1 MRLLYAFPEP
11 LPLER
16 ARGLQVVH
24 TVAALG
30 RAGVDV
36 TLAFAP
42 VRGPGG
48 ASDPHV
54 DPFAHYGIARPPG
67 VTLAAVPRALP
78 WPFSGVHSNR
88 LYFANLR
95 RRFGKELEAGP
106 VFVRH
111 LKLAANLARQLPDAR
126 FVYEAHEV
134 FGDTAKPSRRE
145 ENRAL
150 ERTVIAAASAVIAN
164 SAATARRLEALYG
177 KPALLEVVP
186 NGVDRPDVLPE
197 KPWAVAGRH
206 IVYAG
211 SFFPWKGVGELVA
224 AAARLPGCDIALIGG
239 EPQRIA
245 EMRSRSSPEGAAIE
259 FAGRLSQAAVMARLA
274 GACIAVLPNRDDTDS
289 AFTSPIK
296 LFEYMAA
303 GCAIVASDLPALRE
317 ILGEGEAVWVR
328 PGDAEALAAGIR
340 ALASDPQRARAL
352 GERARARSSEFTWDA
367 RGRRVKAVLEAVQRK
382 KGQQ

>member
-1 MRLLYAFPEP
+1 MRLLYTFPEP

-16 ARGLQVVH
+16 ARGLQVVQ

-48 ASDPHV
+48 AFGAHV
-54 DPFAHYGIARPPG
+54 DPFAHYAIARPAG
-67 VTLAAVPRALP
+67 VTLAAVPRSLP

-88 LYFANLR
+88 LYFANLQR
-95 RRFGKELEAGP
+95 NCAKGLAAGP

-111 LKLAANLARQLPDAR
+111 LKLAANIARRLPEAC

-134 FGDTAKPSRRE
+134 FGDTATPARRE
-145 ENRAL
+145 ENRVL
-150 ERTVIAAASAVIAN
+150 ERTVIAAAGAVIAN

-177 KPALLEVVP
+177 GPALLAVVP
-186 NGVDRPDVLPE
+186 NGVARPDALPD
-197 KPWAVAGRH
+197 KPWADAARH

-211 SFFPWKGVGELVA
+211 SFFPWKGVGELVD
-224 AAARLPGCDIALIGG
+224 AAARLPGCHIALIGG

-245 EMRSRSSPEGAAIE
+245 EMEASCSPDGAVIE
-259 FAGRLSQAAVMARLA
+259 FAGRLPHTAVMARLA
-274 GACIAVLPNRDDTDS
+274 GACIAVLPNREDTDS

-317 ILGEGEAVWVR
+317 VLGENEAVWVK
-328 PGDAEALAAGIR
+328 PGDAAALAAGIQ

-352 GERARARSSEFTWDA
+352 GERVRLRSGEFTWDA
-367 RGRRVKAVLEAVQRK
+367 RGSRVKAVLEDMLRMKARQ
-382 KGQQ
+382 